1 MDAHLDAIALRTFD
15 MSAQIFWQKC
25 AFVFQ
30 SGMRC
35 GRHGGKPRG
44 GLEKWYNKF
53 TGCVSGDLV
62 SGVGERFWHPT
73 AQ

>member
-1 MDAHLDAIALRTFD
+1 MRKILKLWGWLSMDAHLDAIALRTFD

-35 GRHGGKPRG
+35 GRHGGK
-44 GLEKWYNKF
+44 
-53 TGCVSGDLV
+53 
-62 SGVGERFWHPT
+62 
-73 AQ
+73 A